1 MRLLQNIRH
10 EHIVAFVAALSLPG
24 GHFCYL
30 QEFARGGTL
39 DAAIRAR
46 RTLATPF
53 ASTVVARWMRQLATA
68 MAHLHELRVLHR
80 DLSTKNIFL
89 SQSRYATQGSN
100 PRLADARQVCYS
112 HV

>member
-30 QEFARGGTL
+30 QEYARGGTL

-53 ASTVVARWMRQLATA
+53 DSAVVARWMRQLATVKAAGENTRRPPPQGTA
-68 MAHLHELRVLHR
+68 MARQHKPDAVG
-80 DLSTKNIFL
+80 FGP
-89 SQSRYATQGSN
+89 GS
-100 PRLADARQVCYS
+100 AAA
-112 HV
+112 